1 MATLNPKPRPP
12 QKPAPEDCCQ
22 SDCCPCVF
30 ELYED
35 ELADYLN
42 ALELWHQLNLQSGN
56 LPAEVESKSTPDN
69 TKP

>member
-1 MATLNPKPRPP
+1 MATLTPKPRPP
-12 QKPAPEDCCQ
+12 QKPEPEDCCQ

-42 ALELWHQLNLQSGN
+42 ALELWHTLNPEYGN
-56 LPAEVESKSTPDN
+56 LPSENDSKSTLDDSHS
-69 TKP
+69 